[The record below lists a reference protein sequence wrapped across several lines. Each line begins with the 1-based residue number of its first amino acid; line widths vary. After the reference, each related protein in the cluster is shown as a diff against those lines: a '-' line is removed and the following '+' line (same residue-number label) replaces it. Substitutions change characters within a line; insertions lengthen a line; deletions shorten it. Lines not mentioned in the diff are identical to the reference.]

1 MKLMK
6 ITQKDF
12 AALGNWRKR
21 EQQLMQLH
29 RLVQKGRPQTFNLS
43 AQQLNLFA
51 QAKLK
56 Y

>member
-1 MKLMK
+1 MKLIK
-6 ITQKDF
+6 LTKQDF

-21 EQQLMQLH
+21 EQQLMHLH
-29 RLVQKGRPQTFNLS
+29 RLIRKGQPKTFNLS
-43 AQQLNLFA
+43 AQQLNLFV